1 MPVLAGGLRRAV
13 RRAVRRAQ
21 VRTVLL
27 SPLSGGALG
36 LSAVLAAAAY
46 VAQVRGL
53 MAPGA
58 WMAGL
63 GAGVLWVVVAAL
75 VPRPMDDEMA
85 RGVLLA
91 AFGADVGRHPETARP
106 VRALIEPRLRLAE
119 AVARHPVGTRIEAG
133 IEAGIEARIE
143 AGVDGQIARL
153 VPVAQKAAQHRLGL
167 QFHAAM
173 ASAAGQRL
181 DGHNLKGRGPEG
193 HGPEGRGL
201 EGQRAATGDMARHAE
216 AARVALEQEVAAVSA
231 LVARVTLAL
240 VQGDQAAIAALADEA
255 GRLTVQA
262 LPG

>member
-1 MPVLAGGLRRAV
+1 M
-13 RRAVRRAQ
+13 
-21 VRTVLL
+21 RTVLL

-143 AGVDGQIARL
+143 ARIEAGVDGQIARL

-181 DGHNLKGRGPEG
+181 DGHNLKERGPEG

>member
-1 MPVLAGGLRRAV
+1 L

-143 AGVDGQIARL
+143 ARIEAGVDGQIARL

-181 DGHNLKGRGPEG
+181 DGHNLKERGPEG

>member
-1 MPVLAGGLRRAV
+1 
-13 RRAVRRAQ
+13 

-143 AGVDGQIARL
+143 ARIEAGVDGQIARL

-167 QFHAAM
+167 QFHAA
-173 ASAAGQRL
+173 
-181 DGHNLKGRGPEG
+181 
-193 HGPEGRGL
+193 
-201 EGQRAATGDMARHAE
+201 MARHAE